1 MAPLRPRKKNNL
13 VSAHVK
19 LILQAQKTLLHQRK
33 LPVIQMHPTEK
44 KCYVFTTNG
53 CPSLCSNLLPI
64 VRSNVTSR
72 METLCN
78 LKAVV
83 WLFCGHILKAAA
95 VSQTE
100 SSAHFTSQHQQ
111 LSWSC
116 QKKQIPFMITAVYW
130 ITFHEHFRLILQVV
144 FLDIANQQTWSLQQV
159 NANGVAPLIH
169 PTKSRLLSIRRRRCR
184 LIFQRRVSCHCLI
197 LLSLRWSWVR
207 VLECCRPR
215 RTRSCALCRRS
226 RWRPRPWQQIA

>member
-1 MAPLRPRKKNNL
+1 
-13 VSAHVK
+13 
-19 LILQAQKTLLHQRK
+19 
-33 LPVIQMHPTEK
+33 MHPTEK

-53 CPSLCSNLLPI
+53 CPSLCNNLLPI

-78 LKAVV
+78 LKVVV

-111 LSWSC
+111 LSLSC
-116 QKKQIPFMITAVYW
+116 QKKQIPFIITAVYW

-159 NANGVAPLIH
+159 NILPQFWTLEPRFVRKGCNTQLKVAILPQFLTLE
-169 PTKSRLLSIRRRRCR
+169 PRFVREGFIRT
-184 LIFQRRVSCHCLI
+184 
-197 LLSLRWSWVR
+197 SWNRNFTSVFDT
-207 VLECCRPR
+207 
-215 RTRSCALCRRS
+215 RTSFRARGLTFRDPSSAL
-226 RWRPRPWQQIA
+226 PAA